1 MGIPEK
7 ADARYSNGAGDDTK
21 VTFISG
27 NQKYTTDQEKGKTNQ
42 LTWGRGPQYLSESK
56 SSKDLVSISVLCVC
70 ATVHVRFI
78 HVSPIAQLLIFL
90 DTCVSLGTV

>member
-27 NQKYTTDQEKGKTNQ
+27 NQKYTTDQEKGKTIQ
-42 LTWGRGPQYLSESK
+42 LT
-56 SSKDLVSISVLCVC
+56 
-70 ATVHVRFI
+70 
-78 HVSPIAQLLIFL
+78 
-90 DTCVSLGTV
+90 